1 MKNKKTAFPFRY
13 YLYLLIAAAVAISL
27 ICAMPNKAD
36 AKDGKL
42 RTRLKEKRLE
52 KENQMH
58 PSPQKQDCDSAIQAS
73 LLAYIN
79 ASDTDT
85 SGIQV
90 EILRCVKYNNELKLQ
105 IAAIEAKLI
114 LKPKEVQ
121 TIIIVPA
128 PADKQKAPKKIKIK
142 NSYNDITKRSN
153 NEDIRLSN
161 SVLIKDAT
169 IDSLTMVTNI
179 LDGKLKTS
187 NKEIERLKNSTKG
200 DNSPNTIKSGNTTSK
215 APIIA
220 WVIVGSVC
228 LIAGRLSRHI
238 PQLKWLP

>member
-1 MKNKKTAFPFRY
+1 MNKRKTAFPFRY
-13 YLYLLIAAAVAISL
+13 YLYLLIAAAVAIYL

-58 PSPQKQDCDSAIQAS
+58 QIQQNCDSAIQAS

-79 ASDTDT
+79 ASDADT
-85 SGIQV
+85 SDIQK
-90 EILRCVKYNNELKLQ
+90 EILRCVKYNMELKMQVSAL
-105 IAAIEAKLI
+105 EAKLI

-121 TIIIVPA
+121 TIILVPA
-128 PADKQKAPKKIKIK
+128 PVEKQKTPKKIKIK

>member
-1 MKNKKTAFPFRY
+1 MNKRKTAFPFRY

-27 ICAMPNKAD
+27 ICTMPNSAD
-36 AKDGKL
+36 AKEGKL

-52 KENQMH
+52 KESQMY
-58 PSPQKQDCDSAIQAS
+58 PSSQKQDCDSAIQAS

-79 ASDTDT
+79 ASDVDT
-85 SGIQV
+85 SDIQV
-90 EILRCVKYNNELKLQ
+90 EILRCVKYNMELKMQVSAL
-105 IAAIEAKLI
+105 EAKLI

-121 TIIIVPA
+121 TIILVPA
-128 PADKQKAPKKIKIK
+128 PVEKQKTPKKIKIK

-238 PQLKWLP
+238 PQLKWIP